1 MACVSIVATL
11 HPAAVRAQC
20 VAVPTGVSNQAPQNP
35 GYQYG
40 SFAQFG
46 PQYANLPFVYP
57 GGPAG
62 SADAA
67 AQQGT
72 WLQQR
77 GPALQQ
83 AAVNGQ
89 SLVTACPQGACITN
103 LASFKDLYAKLAP
116 ALQPAL
122 ANFTFSDAAFARMRI
137 TVGPLLLKR
146 VISMADL
153 PIPPDSIQGLV
164 RRAWKGLWA
173 ASAGCLS
180 DQHSSRHASYLP
192 YLIELQPVV
201 L

>member
-1 MACVSIVATL
+1 
-11 HPAAVRAQC
+11 

-83 AAVNGQ
+83 TAINGQ
-89 SLVTACPQGACITN
+89 SLFTACPQGACITN

-116 ALQPAL
+116 DLQPAL

-137 TVGPLLLKR
+137 TVAPLLLKR
-146 VISMADL
+146 VMSMADL

-180 DQHSSRHASYLP
+180 DQHSSCHASYLT
-192 YLIELQPVV
+192 ELQAVV